1 MILKTLHN
9 WFKSDIATTDSLPEK
24 VIKNDDNILALLKKP
39 FIMPSFEQAQASP
52 GITQDNGFIGNQLSP
67 KSAFGFDFD
76 AAQLG
81 FFAAG
86 SYFIG
91 YPACA
96 MAATNWIID
105 KACNMPARD
114 AIRHGYIIS
123 SEYEEISN
131 RLRSTDR
138 KYGINKH
145 LREMI
150 HFGRV
155 YGGRIVLFN
164 IASANPEEF
173 YKNPFNMDG
182 VQPGT
187 YKGLSQIDP
196 NWIEPVLNESNRNNP
211 ASQNYYEPEFWRIG
225 NRLYHRS
232 HLHIYVPYPV
242 PDFLKP
248 TYRYL
253 GVSVPQRVLNRAY
266 QAERSANESTQ
277 LLMTKRLVTLA
288 VSAASLANKQS
299 LIAHTE
305 LMSMF
310 RDNYGI
316 YITGSEEA
324 VAQHETALSDVDSVI
339 MNQYQL
345 VAAAANVPA
354 TKLLE
359 TQPKGFNASG
369 DYEESVYR
377 ESLESIQANDIAPL
391 LEKHYTL
398 VAKSD
403 GITLRDAMTIQW
415 NPLDSPTAKEWAEI
429 ENIKAQRDVT
439 LSNTGAIDAEDIR
452 NRLRQDKDSDYYN
465 IEEGQLR
472 DIEREEEEANREE
485 VQVETP
491 NE

>member
-1 MILKTLHN
+1 MIFKTLN
-9 WFKSDIATTDSLPEK
+9 DWFKPSAASTDNLPEK
-24 VIKNDDNILALLKKP
+24 PIKNNDNILASMKKP
-39 FIMPSFEQAQASP
+39 FIMPSFEQAQAAP
-52 GITQDNGFIGNQLSP
+52 GITQDNGFIGNQLPP
-67 KSAFGFDFD
+67 KSTFGFNFD
-76 AAQLG
+76 DAQLG

-86 SYFIG
+86 SFFIG

-96 MAATNWIID
+96 MAATNWLVD

-123 SEYEEISN
+123 SENDKISK

-138 KYGINKH
+138 KYNINKH
-145 LREMI
+145 MREMI

-173 YKNPFNMDG
+173 YKNPFNIDG

-211 ASQNYYEPEFWRIG
+211 ASPNYYEPEFWQIG

-266 QAERSANESTQ
+266 QAERSANESAQ
-277 LLMTKRLVTLA
+277 LLITKRLVTLQ
-288 VSAASLANKQS
+288 ASDTSLSNMQS
-299 LIAHTE
+299 LLAHTE

-310 RDNYGI
+310 RDNYGV
-316 YITGSEEA
+316 YITGVGEA
-324 VAQHETALSDVDSVI
+324 VAQHETALSDVDAVI

-369 DYEESVYR
+369 EYEQSVYR
-377 ESLESIQANDIAPL
+377 ESLESIQANDISPL

-398 VAKSD
+398 SAKSE
-403 GITLRDAMTIQW
+403 GIPLSDAITIQW

-429 ENIKAQRDVT
+429 ENIKAQRDGN

-452 NRLRQDKDSDYYN
+452 NRLRQDKDNDYYN
-465 IEEGQLR
+465 IEEGQIR
-472 DIEREEEEANREE
+472 DIEREESRQE

-491 NE
+491 IE